1 GKSVSPLSAGRQ
13 LPDFVEPPKNYSI
26 VQSEISHTMRKDK
39 AESYRANA
47 SKCIRLARNA
57 SDIHSKLTLLEMA
70 RAWLLLA
77 DRALKNSKICLV
89 YEPPMPSLR
98 EL

>member
-1 GKSVSPLSAGRQ
+1 
-13 LPDFVEPPKNYSI
+13 
-26 VQSEISHTMRKDK
+26 MRNDK
-39 AESYRANA
+39 AESYQANA
-47 SKCIRLARNA
+47 SKCVRLAQNA

-98 EL
+98 ELERELPVRRFPPPWSAELQPNH

>member
-1 GKSVSPLSAGRQ
+1 MSNDQ
-13 LPDFVEPPKNYSI
+13 
-26 VQSEISHTMRKDK
+26 
-39 AESYRANA
+39 AEGYQANA
-47 SKCIRLARNA
+47 SKCVRLAQKA

-77 DRALKNSKICLV
+77 DRALKNSKTCLI

-98 EL
+98 ELEREFFRG

>member
-1 GKSVSPLSAGRQ
+1 M
-13 LPDFVEPPKNYSI
+13 SI
-26 VQSEISHTMRKDK
+26 DQAKGYE
-39 AESYRANA
+39 ANA
-47 SKCIRLARNA
+47 SKCVRLAQNA
-57 SDIHSKLTLLEMA
+57 SDTLLEMA

-98 EL
+98 ELEREFFGG

>member
-1 GKSVSPLSAGRQ
+1 MSIDRAKSY
-13 LPDFVEPPKNYSI
+13 E
-26 VQSEISHTMRKDK
+26 
-39 AESYRANA
+39 ANA
-47 SKCIRLARNA
+47 SKCVRLAHNA

-98 EL
+98 ELEREFLRG